1 VERKADRGQ
10 KLDNFDPPLLP
21 QSMQLVRLQAE
32 LIYRERVQISLKK
45 NYKNQSHNTL
55 VFRQDCVN
63 RAQQHVIDLLKANS
77 QPREETITSQSVE
90 CEEMVLDAQPS
101 VRGPEEK
108 WQEVWA
114 QVRAERKQIVCELE
128 NLPGPEQV
136 RIS

>member
-114 QVRAERKQIVCELE
+114 QVRAERKQIVCELK
-128 NLPGPEQV
+128 NLPVPEQV